1 MVVLVVLVVGVS
13 VSTFNTHGVVVP
25 QCRQLMLGKGLFETL
40 YAGIFEEAFSV
51 HRFPKNRSEEEGREE
66 ETKEERREE
75 ET

>member
-1 MVVLVVLVVGVS
+1 
-13 VSTFNTHGVVVP
+13 
-25 QCRQLMLGKGLFETL
+25 MLGKGLFETL